1 MNVWGE
7 AAQIL
12 NGTLRSEKKA
22 MIRIAQIEGSEDIY
36 YVKYDG
42 TDGLILLNKTN
53 NL

>member
-1 MNVWGE
+1 
-7 AAQIL
+7 
-12 NGTLRSEKKA
+12 